1 MGAIP
6 VTDND
11 LITTTLVE
19 WQPKLFDNI
28 SKHIPLWSRLRKGG
42 HIRHVNGGS
51 CLEVDLMYA
60 ENPTFKWFSGT
71 DQLLTTKANTMQ
83 PAYFNWYMANENVI
97 ITGEDW
103 AKNKGNKTRKY
114 SLLESLKDNA
124 MKTIMNKFG
133 ALTWSDGT
141 SGNAKEMPGMGLLVQ
156 DTPAGQVGTINR
168 DTELWWRNQ
177 TRKWSDYG
185 TGSADNT
192 KMPTGAQIMVA
203 LGDMVRRLT
212 VNGDR
217 PSVIFCHPDL
227 YALYEAQLV
236 ALKRF
241 NGDDKADGSFKGLKF
256 QGIDVLWDPNIKA
269 GHMYFLNEQYIHL
282 NVHPDLDFKFDMAKK
297 PVNQYMEIYPLYF
310 MGGFTISNCAKQGVI
325 WCTPSTTS
333 EYTFAV

>member
-6 VTDND
+6 VQDND

-28 SKHIPLWSRLRKGG
+28 SKHIPLWNRLRKGG

-60 ENPTFKWFSGT
+60 ENPTFGWFSGT
-71 DQLLTTKANTMQ
+71 DQLNTTKANTMM

-124 MKTIMNKFG
+124 MKTIMNRFG
-133 ALTWSDGT
+133 VLTWANVEENGKT
-141 SGNAKEMPGMGLLVQ
+141 MPGMAHFIEDSPSGK
-156 DTPAGQVGTINR
+156 VGTIDRSDPLNA
-168 DTELWWRNQ
+168 WWRNQ
-177 TRKWSDYG
+177 SKKWTAYG
-185 TGSADNT
+185 ADENT
-192 KMPTGAQIMVA
+192 LPTGPQIMKG
-203 LGDMVRRLT
+203 LGDMIRILT

-217 PSVIFCHPDL
+217 PTVIFCHPDL
-227 YALYEAQLV
+227 YALYEAELI
-236 ALKRF
+236 ANKRYT
-241 NGDDKADGSFKGLKF
+241 GDDKADGSFKGLKY
-256 QGIDVLWDPNIKA
+256 QGIDVLWDANIKA
-269 GHMYFLNEQYIHL
+269 GHMYFMNEQYIHL

-325 WCTPSTTS
+325 WTDPSGS
-333 EYTFAV
+333 

>member
-6 VTDND
+6 TSDND
-11 LITTTLVE
+11 LITTTLIE

-28 SKHIPLWSRLRKGG
+28 SKHIPFWSRLRKGG

-71 DQLLTTKANTMQ
+71 DQLLTTKVNTMQ
-83 PAYFNWYMANENVI
+83 PAYFNWYLANENVI

-124 MKTIMNKFG
+124 MKTIMNRFG
-133 ALTWSDGT
+133 KLTWSATAED
-141 SGNAKEMPGMGLLVQ
+141 SKEMPGLGLLIQ
-156 DTPAGQVGTINR
+156 DEPVGTVGGIKR
-168 DTELWWRNQ
+168 DDSNAWWKNTSRGWN
-177 TRKWSDYG
+177 TYG
-185 TGSADNT
+185 TGDKDNKT
-192 KMPTGAQIMVA
+192 MPTGAQIVYGM
-203 LGDMVRRLT
+203 GDMLRLLT

-217 PSVIFCHPDL
+217 PSVIFCHPNL
-227 YALYEAQLV
+227 YALYEAELI
-236 ALKRF
+236 AHKRF
-241 NGDDKADGSFKGLKF
+241 TTDDKADGSFKGLKF
-256 QGIDVLWDPNIKA
+256 QGIDVLWDPNIAA
-269 GHMYFLNEQYIHL
+269 GHMYFINEQYINL

-325 WCTPSTTS
+325 WCNPATT
-333 EYTFAV
+333 